1 MEKVATWVFGEIVS
15 QVIFIPVPLLPYTSS
30 TAFPLRRYCAMSQL
44 VGIDIVT
51 IPFPAESDSIAADF
65 FDLETVVNNEWYSS

>member
-1 MEKVATWVFGEIVS
+1 
-15 QVIFIPVPLLPYTSS
+15 
-30 TAFPLRRYCAMSQL
+30 MSQL